1 MILTTNNEDNICII
15 CLEEIEYII
24 IFNCTHSIC
33 LVCYEKLLNIESNE
47 ILCPLCRDVIE
58 IHEFHSDSDSEIDI
72 DREEIEHQNQNINNH
87 NIQIREHV
95 INLCNFIIGNIII
108 VIIIIYL

>member
-1 MILTTNNEDNICII
+1 MSSQLLYSNNINNIFTKNQSNDNNENIKQHI
-15 CLEEIEYII
+15 
-24 IFNCTHSIC
+24 T
-33 LVCYEKLLNIESNE
+33 NIYN
-47 ILCPLCRDVIE
+47 
-58 IHEFHSDSDSEIDI
+58 HSDSDSEIDI